1 MSYTNG
7 LDYLEGKL
15 NEETAMVVAS
25 IIQGGLSE
33 PEYKR
38 LCGVLQGLELARN
51 YIKDLANRL
60 EAADE

>member
-1 MSYTNG
+1 MSHDNA
-7 LDYLEGKL
+7 LDYLVSKL